1 MTMWY
6 KGDKQDTK
14 TEIDQRQGDQRWPLQ
29 KDDIQS
35 DTESKSWSQLSE
47 QPGKE
52 CCRQRE

>member
-14 TEIDQRQGDQRWPLQ
+14 TEIDQRQGDQGWPLQ

-52 CCRQRE
+52 CCRQRK